1 MIVARKLNTTRKMNS
16 ARNRWL
22 TRPVKNRDEHDEQ
35 PSLYQRWTRWTND
48 DGNEP
53 FLKEIRALRGT
64 PFLFWFTFFVSIF
77 CLLIFF
83 FYDDFFFWQK
93 WNFFI
98 FFSILTKVLKV
109 WYFFQLSGRIFRLK
123 FHCHFIYIGYR
134 NGFKCCLFIAMR
146 AFINML
152 LKLYFRGI
160 YKIVAKKI
168 ILTVAYTCFRDGFYI
183 IAMRSAYG
191 KTNRCLY
198 CI

>member
-1 MIVARKLNTTRKMNS
+1 MINTS
-16 ARNRWL
+16 G
-22 TRPVKNRDEHDEQ
+22 EE
-35 PSLYQRWTRWTND
+35 QRWTRRATLSLPKMNAMNKWWRQWTLSQRNKSTSW
-48 DGNEP
+48 NP
-53 FLKEIRALRGT
+53 LSLLVYFFCFN
-64 PFLFWFTFFVSIF
+64 FLFTHLF
-77 CLLIFF
+77 LFF
-83 FYDDFFFWQK
+83 FYDNFFWQK

-109 WYFFQLSGRIFRLK
+109 WYFFQLSGIIFRLK

-134 NGFKCCLFIAMR
+134 NGFKRCLFIAMR

-152 LKLYFRGI
+152 LKLYYRGI

-168 ILTVAYTCFRDGFYI
+168 ISTVAYTCFRDGFYI